1 MCIKFQSQ
9 TKPKTMPKV
18 EVIFKIKA
26 KSPIYEIVQNNLEL
40 FHKLDLKGV
49 KSISTAIDHLTIY
62 NTYKQY
68 DWIEN
73 AKERKETVASQLK
86 VTKKT
91 VENALNLMNEII
103 EIKI

>member
-9 TKPKTMPKV
+9 TKHKAMPKV

-26 KSPIYEIVQNNLEL
+26 KSKIHEIVDNNLEL

-49 KSISTAIDHLTIY
+49 KNISTAIDYLSIY
-62 NTYKQY
+62 KAYNQY
-68 DWIEN
+68 SWIDNER
-73 AKERKETVASQLK
+73 ERKETVASQLK

-91 VENALNLMNEII
+91 VENAINLMRETI
-103 EIKI
+103 EIKV